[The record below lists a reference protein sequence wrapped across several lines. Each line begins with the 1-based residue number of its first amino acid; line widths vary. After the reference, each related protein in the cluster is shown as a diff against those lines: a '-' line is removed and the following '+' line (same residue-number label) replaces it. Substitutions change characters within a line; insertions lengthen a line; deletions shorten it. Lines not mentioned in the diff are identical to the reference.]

1 MESGHIQLLF
11 GFVPDQNPDD
21 DLYFDLPLNYKKNLL
36 FNKLTYIVQLNSP
49 AIDDV
54 VRSKKTDDIS
64 IQKFLL
70 ATERLQDT
78 IQDNLDMIVTDGD
91 FNNASVRRALDTKLP
106 SVMKKPTAK
115 NFIFRDKAKID
126 IQNLVIGTLYG
137 QLPTNK
143 QKEKEELK
151 KINEAPPVKDLEL
164 KKRRFGKI

>member
-11 GFVPDQNPDD
+11 GFVLDQNPDD
-21 DLYFDLPLNYKKNLL
+21 DLYFDLPLNNKKNLL

-70 ATERLQDT
+70 ATERLQDM

-106 SVMKKPTAK
+106 SVMKNRQRKILFLEIRQK
-115 NFIFRDKAKID
+115 LIFRSLLLERYMDNFLQI
-126 IQNLVIGTLYG
+126 
-137 QLPTNK
+137 NK
-143 QKEKEELK
+143 K
-151 KINEAPPVKDLEL
+151 K
-164 KKRRFGKI
+164 KKN